1 MIMKE
6 KCRNLLACLTAII
19 LIVSGIM
26 PMQVQAAGKVDYSV
40 VFDAEYY
47 YNAYADLRA
56 ALGNDQKA
64 LLQHF
69 VTYGMREGRRGNAE
83 FDVWVYMQNNAD
95 LVNAFGKED
104 LTSYYLHYI
113 TYGKKEGRIA
123 VSANA
128 GSATGISLTSA
139 APAHTLISSY
149 TTAYDPTESRAV
161 NIALA
166 ASKINGMVVQPRQEF
181 SFSNA
186 FGPRTAANG
195 YVKGPMFVG
204 TQTVLGTGGGI
215 CQVTSTAYAAM
226 LQGGI
231 QATERHP
238 HSKPVTYI
246 PAGMDATIAAGQ
258 KDLKFVNT
266 FDYPI
271 IINASTTPDGT
282 VTVSFS
288 K

>member
-1 MIMKE
+1 MK
-6 KCRNLLACLTAII
+6 KMFGNLLACLVAIT

-26 PMQVQAAGKVDYSV
+26 PMQVHASGKVDYSA

-56 ALGNDQKA
+56 AIGNDQTA

-69 VTYGMREGRRGNAE
+69 VTFGMQEGRRGNAE
-83 FDVWVYMQNNAD
+83 FDVRVYMQNNAD
-95 LVNAFGKED
+95 LINAFGKED

-113 TYGKKEGRIA
+113 NYGKKEGRIA
-123 VSANA
+123 VSSNA
-128 GSATGISLTSA
+128 GNAAQGSSAPVISGQ
-139 APAHTLISSY
+139 TLICSY

-161 NIALA
+161 NIVLA
-166 ASKINGMVVQPRQEF
+166 VSKINGMVVQPGQEF

-195 YVKGPMFVG
+195 YVKAPTFVSG
-204 TQTVLGTGGGI
+204 KTVLGTGGGI
-215 CQVTSTAYAAM
+215 CQVSSTAYAAM

-246 PAGMDATIAAGQ
+246 PVGMDATIAAGQ

-266 FDYPI
+266 YEYPI

>member
-1 MIMKE
+1 MIVK
-6 KCRNLLACLTAII
+6 KKFRNLLACLMAVTF
-19 LIVSGIM
+19 IVSSTTL
-26 PMQVQAAGKVDYSV
+26 MQVQAADKVDYSV

-47 YNAYADLRA
+47 YNAYADLRSA
-56 ALGNDQKA
+56 FGNDQNA

-69 VTYGMREGRRGNAE
+69 ISYGMQEGRRGNAE
-83 FDVWVYMQNNAD
+83 FDVRAYMQNNAD
-95 LVNAFGKED
+95 LLNAFGKED

-113 TYGKKEGRIA
+113 DYGKKEGRIA
-123 VSANA
+123 VSANT
-128 GSATGISLTSA
+128 GSATEIGLTSA
-139 APAHTLISSY
+139 APAQTLISSY

-166 ASKINGMVVQPRQEF
+166 ASKINGMVVQPGQEF

-238 HSKPVTYI
+238 HSKQVTYI
-246 PAGMDATIAAGQ
+246 PAGMDATIAAGA

-266 FDYPI
+266 FSYPI
-271 IINASTTPDGT
+271 IINASITPDGKL
-282 VTVSFS
+282 TVSFS

>member
-1 MIMKE
+1 MKN
-6 KCRNLLACLTAII
+6 KFKDTLICFVAAVIVLA
-19 LIVSGIM
+19 GIM
-26 PMQVQAAGKVDYSV
+26 PMQAQASVKADYSV

-47 YNAYADLRA
+47 YNAYADLRSA
-56 ALGNDQKA
+56 IGNDQNA

-69 VTYGMREGRRGNAE
+69 VTFGMQEGRRGNAA
-83 FDVWVYMQNNAD
+83 FDVWVYKQNYAD
-95 LVNAFGKED
+95 LVSAFGDD

-113 TYGKKEGRIA
+113 SYGKAEGRNA
-123 VSANA
+123 VSANP
-128 GSATGISLTSA
+128 GSATNISA
-139 APAHTLISSY
+139 APAVPDQTIIASY

-166 ASKINGMVVQPRQEF
+166 VSKINGAVVQPGQEF

-195 YVKGPMFVG
+195 YVKGPMFIG
-204 TQTVLGTGGGI
+204 TQTVLGIGGGI

-231 QATERHP
+231 KVTERHP
-238 HSKPVTYI
+238 HSKQVTYI
-246 PAGMDATIAAGQ
+246 PEGMDATIAAGQ